1 MIDIPSR
8 ARKVAL
14 LGGVGCTVLGGLV
27 LWKETISG
35 RKLES
40 IKTSQEIQEN
50 IEKKVF
56 VVTGANS
63 GIGLQTVTELARRKG
78 KVYMACRDL
87 TKCEEERTKI
97 VLDTR
102 NKYVYCRLVDRRSTP
117 DSLQLP
123 SI

>member
-40 IKTSQEIQEN
+40 IKTSKEIQEN

-63 GIGLQTVTELARRKG
+63 GIGLHTVTELARRKG

-117 DSLQLP
+117 NSLQLP